1 MAPITRADFERHI
14 KRSSV
19 GESYAVLGEYTLYS
33 VFQPI
38 YTQQLKLHGFEAL
51 LRIKDAQG
59 NWIRPDLFLSNPDF
73 NEATR
78 LSAEMLSRAIHLR
91 NFSLF
96 YPHLPCKI
104 FLNVIPAALI
114 SYQRYVNSITNSET
128 HKLMRIRLEE
138 LGIKLDDV
146 VLEIVEQDCNENEEL
161 ARLISGI
168 KDRGYLL
175 AIDDFGAGSS
185 DTNRVH
191 LIEPDMIK
199 IDRSLLLTYE
209 AGNKQPLLK
218 AIELAVT
225 TQSKVLIE
233 GIETQQQLDIIE
245 LLPIDFYQGYQLG
258 KPASI
263 FHWLEEFN
271 AHFDN

>member
-14 KRSSV
+14 KRSSY

-38 YTQQLKLHGFEAL
+38 YTQQLKLYGFEAL

-96 YPHLPCKI
+96 YPQFPCKV
-104 FLNVIPAALI
+104 FLNVIPTTLI

-209 AGNKQPLLK
+209 AGNTRPLLK
-218 AIELAVT
+218 AVELAVT